1 MAKAESNLSTWR
13 MYGGGGLLVGGFLW
27 LVAVIVGNVASSTDT
42 AFRWVELVGLIV
54 VGLGF
59 IVLAIG
65 RSGSNGVVGKNLV
78 GKIALWVAA
87 FGFLV
92 WGIWDIF
99 TTSFPDTS
107 KLPGVAQWIIAI
119 AIFLGTVV
127 AAAIIQLNGTARI
140 IGKWALYAVALL
152 ALLFLLLP
160 VFGITALDVW
170 WVGFIFA
177 IVTALTGLAYLLNPG
192 AAGPVKPLTQ

>member
-1 MAKAESNLSTWR
+1 MAKTESTLTTWR
-13 MYGGGGLLVGGFLW
+13 AYGGGGLLIGGFLW
-27 LVAVIVGNVASSTDT
+27 LVAVIVCQLASSTDT

-65 RSGSNGVVGKNLV
+65 RSGSNRIVGKNLV

-92 WGIWDIF
+92 WGIWDIV
-99 TTSFPDTS
+99 TRSFPDAT
-107 KLPGVAQWIIAI
+107 KLPDIAQWIIAI
-119 AIFLGTVV
+119 AIFVGTVV
-127 AAAIIQLNGTARI
+127 AAVTIQWRGVAGP

-160 VFGITALDVW
+160 LFSVTGLGVW

-177 IVTALTGLAYLLNPG
+177 IITALTGLAYFLNPWPTSPTG
-192 AAGPVKPLTQ
+192 E